1 VLKGHLHN
9 KIEINQ
15 ILDNR
20 FRKKNWRFKIGI
32 KLLIFKIRKE
42 KFKLNKTIMKN
53 YKTQIRINLIKSNL
67 LETKHFKIST
77 MAKMISMIMIK
88 FKIKKI
94 LKKTLVMRK
103 KMKIMK

>member
-1 VLKGHLHN
+1 
-9 KIEINQ
+9 
-15 ILDNR
+15 
-20 FRKKNWRFKIGI
+20 
-32 KLLIFKIRKE
+32 
-42 KFKLNKTIMKN
+42 MKN

-94 LKKTLVMRK
+94 FVCV
-103 KMKIMK
+103 